1 MPLNSKQLWQER
13 SRLAEEQH
21 KAADSGDQN
30 KALIIEGQIQQLDL
44 TLEHVIEEEDAAR
57 NAPAPKVPTPK
68 ASFAERILGP
78 RDEFRGLYRGFKNE
92 ATVVTV
98 GAPTEIELTLDPRN
112 RLRHL

>member
-68 ASFAERILGP
+68 ASFAERISARAMNSGASTAASRTRPPSSPSARPP
-78 RDEFRGLYRGFKNE
+78 RSS
-92 ATVVTV
+92 
-98 GAPTEIELTLDPRN
+98 
-112 RLRHL
+112 

>member
-44 TLEHVIEEEDAAR
+44 TL
-57 NAPAPKVPTPK
+57 
-68 ASFAERILGP
+68 
-78 RDEFRGLYRGFKNE
+78 
-92 ATVVTV
+92 
-98 GAPTEIELTLDPRN
+98 
-112 RLRHL
+112 

>member
-57 NAPAPKVPTPK
+57 NAPAPRSPRPRHPSPS
-68 ASFAERILGP
+68 ASSDRATSSEASTVASRTRPPSSPSARPP
-78 RDEFRGLYRGFKNE
+78 RSS
-92 ATVVTV
+92 
-98 GAPTEIELTLDPRN
+98 
-112 RLRHL
+112 